1 MTSGDTWTCVVCD
14 EQDTGVARYEY
25 CNGCGGTYHFNQTMG
40 AGKDCGAAWMEDE
53 EEGMMYFCN
62 TCMDTA
68 RAEDQQRVEDFTKA
82 AASGQ
87 LTPDMLVEMMQTM
100 QKMGT
105 QAAAAGM
112 AAMAPQMPQGGG
124 MPAGFGGI
132 PAAYANFP
140 GFTGPGAPTGGTP
153 NPFAGPVSAA
163 DLSHMF
169 GAAMPTPAAE
179 DDKPEPEAPSPR
191 ASSESNSSAP
201 PLLPRRQRAERRFR
215 RVQ

>member
-1 MTSGDTWTCVVCD
+1 MTNDTVSNSWTCVVCG
-14 EQDTGVARYEY
+14 EQDSGVALYEF
-25 CNGCGGTYHFNQTMG
+25 CNGCGSTYHFNQTMH

-62 TCMDTA
+62 NCMDSA

-112 AAMAPQMPQGGG
+112 AAMAPQMPTPGAL
-124 MPAGFGGI
+124 PGFE
-132 PAAYANFP
+132 NFP
-140 GFTGPGAPTGGTP
+140 GFTGPGAPTTGNV
-153 NPFAGPVSAA
+153 NPFSGPVSAA
-163 DLSHMF
+163 DLSRMF
-169 GAAMPTPAAE
+169 GAAMPTPAN
-179 DDKPEPEAPSPR
+179 DDDDSESEAPSPR
-191 ASSESNSSAP
+191 AASESNSSAP
-201 PLLPRRQRAERRFR
+201 PLMPRRARVERRFR